1 MGKAVKIVFHED
13 KIIKILGK
21 STEVRLN
28 ALGRYLTRYARRL
41 VGRGQPRKYSRNR
54 LTGEK
59 TRLHGTRPS
68 LPGEPPKKV
77 TGTLQNSITFEV
89 VRSIHNISLF
99 IGVRKGTAGGDGKP
113 GTGYA
118 GALEF
123 GGPKIRRPFLRPT
136 IENNKPLIKRLY
148 EGRIFGKA

>member
-1 MGKAVKIVFHED
+1 MSKAVKIEFHD
-13 KIIKILGK
+13 AQIIRLLEKK
-21 STEVRLN
+21 TEVRLD

-59 TRLHGTRPS
+59 TRLHGTNPS

-77 TGTLQNSITFEV
+77 TGTLQNSIDYAV
-89 VRSIHNISLF
+89 VRSMHNISLF
-99 IGVRKGTAGGDGKP
+99 IGVRKGTAGGNGSPD
-113 GTGYA
+113 TGYA

-136 IENNKPLIKRLY
+136 IENNKGVIRKLY
-148 EGRIFGKA
+148 LGTK